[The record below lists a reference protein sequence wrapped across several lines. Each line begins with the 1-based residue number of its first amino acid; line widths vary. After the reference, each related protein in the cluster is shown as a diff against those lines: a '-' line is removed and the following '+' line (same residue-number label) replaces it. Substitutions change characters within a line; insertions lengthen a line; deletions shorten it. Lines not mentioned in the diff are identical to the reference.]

1 MKRSQKEFFRSL
13 RPLTYFTQ
21 FGISIISPILLC
33 TFLGVWLYNRFSLG
47 VWVLIVGIFLGL
59 GGAASNFLTIFRIAS
74 AEQTLEEAEKKK
86 EEEQNGENRWDR

>member
-13 RPLTYFTQ
+13 RPLAYFTQ

-74 AEQTLEEAEKKK
+74 AEQALEEAEKK
-86 EEEQNGENRWDR
+86 EEEELNGENRWDR